1 MWKRLRSLLPRR
13 RRLLFWTAVVVAVAT
28 PLVIGIV
35 LLGAMALRIHLQ
47 IDVGLILF
55 ALAAVLVSWI
65 AFLIVRYRLQPK
77 QAVTV
82 GYNYKLIQP
91 ALPLSRYLFRLEI
104 FYELDSKG
112 DRQTFQQGTIELRFR
127 AKDHPD
133 MLAWCCS
140 QVSTHLSR
148 HRELATARFP
158 AARVLLAPEPTTREL
173 EADKRWR
180 EVRSLADEKE
190 HVIERPVRES
200 RGA

>member
-1 MWKRLRSLLPRR
+1 
-13 RRLLFWTAVVVAVAT
+13 VVVLVVV
-28 PLVIGIV
+28 PPIVIGVV
-35 LLGAMALRIHLQ
+35 LLGAMALRVHVK

-55 ALAAVLVSWI
+55 ALASAIVAWI

-91 ALPLSRYLFRLEI
+91 ALPLGRYLFQLEI
-104 FYELDSKG
+104 FYELDHRG

-140 QVSTHLSR
+140 QISSHLTR

-158 AARVLLAPEPTTREL
+158 TARVFLAPEPTTREL
-173 EADKRWR
+173 EKDTSWR
-180 EVRSLADEKE
+180 QVRPLSDDAI
-190 HVIERPVRES
+190 VIERSARES

>member
-1 MWKRLRSLLPRR
+1 MLRRLRSLLPRG
-13 RRLLFWTAVVVAVAT
+13 RLRFWTVVVLLVA
-28 PLVIGIV
+28 PPILIGILLV
-35 LLGAMALRIHLQ
+35 LAMALRIELR
-47 IDVGLILF
+47 IDFGLILF
-55 ALAAVLVSWI
+55 ALAAVVVAWI
-65 AFLIVRYRLQPK
+65 AFLVVRYRLQPK

-91 ALPLSRYLFRLEI
+91 VLPLSRYLFQLEI
-104 FYELDSKG
+104 FYELDHKG

-140 QVSTHLSR
+140 QISTHLSR

-158 AARVLLAPEPTTREL
+158 AARVFLAPEPTMREL
-173 EADKRWR
+173 EEDTRWR
-180 EVRSLADEKE
+180 QARSLAAEE
-190 HVIERPVRES
+190 IVIERPERTS